1 MKLRDT
7 AIFRLLAT
15 TTILF
20 YCAALAQAGQ
30 IITEEHRSWA
40 KQKVRQEGQQVGEAT
55 APNSIAVLNV
65 NNKSEQARLNFL
77 QKGLALMLITD
88 LAKVEQIQVIERV
101 RMQALLDEIGI
112 GDSGPENDET
122 TIRVG
127 KLLGVNYSTSG
138 DILADEAK
146 YFTIEPSVYEIPFE
160 QIASL
165 QLVVG
170 TLDDLYQLEK
180 EILFQIIQLMN
191 IDISPEKKAELEV
204 PMSTDTDAL
213 LYFFQGIDYSDK
225 LQYAEAAEMYNQA
238 LMKDPDMEMAAS
250 ALQELKDMGLLAAS
264 EEIPMLE
271 EGAPP
276 PEAEEGLSMGAMLGI
291 GAAAVA
297 AVGAGAY
304 LYENQK
310 DDDDSP
316 PVNPDTLRP
325 PSIESVAPDEGTTL
339 NCLSGSVTFVFSE
352 PMLQVGKV
360 YITAN
365 DSNLDHFFNIKES
378 WEDQWDNVN
387 FTVSWEHPLST
398 SQYCQDDNTKVI
410 VNISLSNF
418 QDLTGSA
425 LNGKKRFSFDGKNF
439 SF

>member
-1 MKLRDT
+1 MKLRNT
-7 AIFRLLAT
+7 AIFRLLT
-15 TTILF
+15 ITTILF
-20 YCAALAQAGQ
+20 YCAVPAQAGQ

-40 KQKVRQEGQQVGEAT
+40 KQTVGQEGQQVGEAT

-65 NNKSEQARLNFL
+65 NNKSEQARLNL
-77 QKGLALMLITD
+77 LRKGLALMLITD
-88 LAKVEQIQVIERV
+88 LAKVEQIQVTERV

-112 GDSGPENDET
+112 GDSGPENAET

-138 DILADEAK
+138 NILADKAN
-146 YFTIEPSVYEIPFE
+146 YLTIDLSVYEVPFE
-160 QIASL
+160 QIAG
-165 QLVVG
+165 QPVVAG
-170 TLDDLYQLEK
+170 ALGELYKLEK

-213 LYFFQGIDYSDK
+213 LDLFQAIDYTDK
-225 LQYAEAAEMYNQA
+225 GQYAEAAEMYNQA
-238 LMKDPDMEMAAS
+238 LMKDPDLEMAAS
-250 ALQELKDMGLLAAS
+250 ALQELKDMGLQAAS

-276 PEAEEGLSMGAMLGI
+276 PEAEEGLSMATKVGI
-291 GAAAVA
+291 GLAAVA

-304 LYENQK
+304 LYSSQ
-310 DDDDSP
+310 DDDDP
-316 PVNPDTLRP
+316 PPPDPDTLEP
-325 PSIESVAPDEGTTL
+325 PSIETVAPAEGTTL
-339 NCLSGSVTFVFSE
+339 DCLSGSVTFVFSE
-352 PMLQVGKV
+352 SMLQVGKV

-378 WEDQWDNVN
+378 WDDQWDDMN
-387 FTVSWEHPLST
+387 FTVSWENPLST
-398 SQYCQDDNTKVI
+398 SQYCQDDDTKVI

-418 QDLTGSA
+418 QDLTGNA
-425 LNGKKRFSFDGKNF
+425 LSGKKRFSFNGKNF
-439 SF
+439 NF